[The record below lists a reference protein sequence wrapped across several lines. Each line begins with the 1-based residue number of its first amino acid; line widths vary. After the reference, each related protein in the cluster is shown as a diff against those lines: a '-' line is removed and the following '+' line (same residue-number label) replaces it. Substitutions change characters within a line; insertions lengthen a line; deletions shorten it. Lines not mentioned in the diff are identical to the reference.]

1 MWDNNLP
8 TFDTQ
13 FSFFALIPFAGQ
25 LTKRF
30 ESGIL
35 LKKEK
40 NRWMPDSIWVEF
52 AITTLDNWAS
62 NQLASEMSQF

>member
-35 LKKEK
+35 LFFSFFRRMPDSKRLVNWTAKGMRAKKEK
-40 NRWMPDSIWVEF
+40 
-52 AITTLDNWAS
+52 
-62 NQLASEMSQF
+62 